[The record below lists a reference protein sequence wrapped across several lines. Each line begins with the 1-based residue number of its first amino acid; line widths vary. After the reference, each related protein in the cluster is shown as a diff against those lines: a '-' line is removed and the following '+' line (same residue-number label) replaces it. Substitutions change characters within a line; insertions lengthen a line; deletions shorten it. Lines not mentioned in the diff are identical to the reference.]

1 MGTLLRSWPAVMT
14 AIGLAAASPA
24 DLADPGEFPAGYRT
38 VAVTRPGGSTFTARL
53 HYPAVAPGGAG
64 AAIAAVGGPFPAI
77 SFGHG
82 FLQAVTQYQSTCQHL
97 ATHGYLVIASES
109 EGGLAPSHSAFAAD
123 ISHCLSW
130 LESQNAT
137 PGAELFGRVDVA
149 AFGLSGHSMGAG
161 ASLLAA
167 AADPRVRC
175 VANLAAAE
183 TNPSAIAA
191 MAGISVPVF
200 LITGSQ
206 DSIVSPSTNGQRM
219 YAAASPPRQL
229 PLIAGG
235 FHCGFTD
242 ASFLFCDS
250 GGISRA
256 QQLAIT
262 RRLLTAC
269 FNAHLKGD
277 AAAWQQVWG
286 GEAPASAG
294 VTLTSDPGLTVA
306 VAPVAVD
313 AAPGGLTDPLLITL
327 TSSRPEPIDV
337 DVVIDTDPGWGVAT
351 TRVEQLVAT
360 SPASLTLSVRAPG
373 LAGPAASPIRI
384 SARAVSDGAGAAAVA
399 QAQRRI
405 CQPDWNGAG
414 GLTVQDVFDFLAD
427 YFRQSADFDGAGGT
441 TVQDIF
447 MYLAAYFDGCG

>member
-1 MGTLLRSWPAVMT
+1 MGTLLRTWPAVMA
-14 AIGLAAASPA
+14 AIGLAAAGLA
-24 DLADPGEFPAGYRT
+24 DLADPGPFPAGYRT
-38 VAVTRPGGSTFTARL
+38 VTVTRPGGSTFTARL
-53 HYPAVAPGGAG
+53 HYPAAAPGGAG
-64 AAIAAVGGPFPAI
+64 AAIAAAGNPFPAI

-123 ISHCLSW
+123 LSHCLSW
-130 LESQNAT
+130 LEIQNTT

-167 AADPRVRC
+167 AADLRVRC
-175 VANLAAAE
+175 IANLAAAE

-191 MAGISVPVF
+191 MAGIRAPVY

-206 DSIVSPSTNGQRM
+206 DTIVSPATNGQRM
-219 YAAASPPRQL
+219 YAAASAPRQL

-269 FNAHLKGD
+269 FNTHLKGD
-277 AAAWQQVWG
+277 AAAWEQVWG
-286 GEAPASAG
+286 DQAPASAG

-306 VAPVAVD
+306 VAPVAVA

-327 TSSRPEPIDV
+327 TSSRPGPIDV
-337 DVVIDTDPGWGVAT
+337 DVAINGDPGWGAAT
-351 TRVEQLVAT
+351 ARVEQLAAA
-360 SPASLTLSVRAPG
+360 SPASITLSVRAPG
-373 LAGPAASPIRI
+373 LAGSAASPLRVT
-384 SARAVSDGAGAAAVA
+384 ARAVSDGAGAVATA
-399 QAQRRI
+399 QAQRRE
-405 CQPDWNGAG
+405 CHTDWNGAG

-427 YFRQSADFDGAGGT
+427 YFRQSADFDGVGGT
-441 TVQDIF
+441 TVQDLF
-447 MYLAAYFDGCG
+447 LYLAAYFDGCA